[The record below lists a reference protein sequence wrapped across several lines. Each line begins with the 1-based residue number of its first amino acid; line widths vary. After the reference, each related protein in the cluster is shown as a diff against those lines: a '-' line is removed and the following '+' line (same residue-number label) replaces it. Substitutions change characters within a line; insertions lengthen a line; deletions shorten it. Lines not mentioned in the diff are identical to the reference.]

1 MNKEIQLAD
10 YTIYIGDF
18 QKSLL
23 TWLEEKNYTQLFF
36 FVDREVYRHWTS
48 ELDDLV
54 AQTGGALINFPA
66 GESQKNLRTCEDL
79 WAALMNKN
87 CDRSALIFNIGGG
100 MTGDL
105 GGFVASTYKRGVD
118 FVQVPTTSLA
128 MVDASLG
135 GKLGINFNHIK
146 NSIGVFKNP
155 KAVFIDS
162 RFLESLPERE
172 LKAGMAEV
180 IKHALIFDAKLW
192 EDLIPVLKGE
202 EKPDWDDLIFRGVNI
217 KKHFVENDPLEKG
230 IRKALNFGHTIGH
243 GLETYFLQSQ
253 HPLLHGEAVAM
264 GMVGEAYISF
274 KKGNIKEQDLSK
286 ISQLLQEYFLLQKQ
300 SHFDPVQIF
309 PYMEKDKKN
318 RGTEINFSLLNG
330 IGNFRIDQKAETE
343 DIFESFSYIQKTFQS
358 T

>member
-1 MNKEIQLAD
+1 MNKEIQLSD
-10 YTIYIGDF
+10 YTIYIGDL
-18 QKSLL
+18 KNSLL
-23 TWLEEKNYTQLFF
+23 SWLAGTNYSSLFY
-36 FVDREVYRHWTS
+36 FVDREVYRHWTT

-54 AQTGGALINFPA
+54 AQTGGSLINFPA

-79 WAALMNKN
+79 WAGLMNKN
-87 CDRSALIFNIGGG
+87 CDRGALVLNIGGG

-128 MVDASLG
+128 MVDASIG

-146 NSIGVFKNP
+146 NSIGVFNNP
-155 KAVFIDS
+155 RAVFIDS
-162 RFLESLPERE
+162 KFLESLPERE
-172 LKAGMAEV
+172 LKAGMAEI
-180 IKHALIFDAKLW
+180 IKHALIFDAELW
-192 EDLIPVLKGE
+192 KDLQPVLKEE

-217 KKHFVENDPLEKG
+217 KKHFVEKDPLEKD

-243 GLETYFLQSQ
+243 GLETHFLQSQ

-264 GMVGEAYISF
+264 GMVGEAFIAF
-274 KKGNIKEQDLSK
+274 KKGDI
-286 ISQLLQEYFLLQKQ
+286 QEEELHQIRKLIGGYYPLKKQ
-300 SHFDPVQIF
+300 SEFDPSQIF

-318 RGTEINFSLLNG
+318 RGLEINFSLLKG
-330 IGNFRIDQKAETE
+330 IGNYQINQKAESE